1 MGSTNS
7 SSNSTS
13 QRDSGGKWRT
23 LHVSV
28 SPLFSNNTNK
38 RKHND
43 ISKHNIK
50 LNTVTKQLF
59 SDNQESMT
67 VGNRMIP
74 MQQLTDGIVNNLTC
88 TKCSCSHQ
96 ALAAKELYNNIAN
109 EFFPGNNKK
118 KKKLRKKFEK
128 YNRNLSKSSPRL
140 HLSERTIG
148 IATEIQCFCSVC
160 GKEPIFETNASRTTL
175 SRGYNANE
183 SYELNCMFLL
193 ALQLLGGG
201 GADADVILGFLNVP
215 NGSTFRSR
223 TFHRLEEKLSPIICR
238 ITRDEIDKA
247 LQEEVYLQ
255 LQKENRVSDYE
266 KWLQKENIQQPKL
279 TASYDMGWQQKSSGR
294 KYDSNSG
301 HGLLIGSNTKKVI
314 GFRVKSKTC
323 RVCSTAKRENLHIPD
338 HFCTKN
344 HMRSSKAMEVDALLD
359 LVIELWE
366 KGVSLSTIVCD
377 DDTTIRSNLKHSLA
391 EKVRKKLMRKEDWPR
406 TKGGYKKD
414 CEGHSHS
421 SKENFWETSLRV
433 SEHAKP
439 KEQSD
444 KTLGVSTNGIL
455 RIHVT

>member
-1 MGSTNS
+1 MFKSKKKSGLSRGTSGRPSKFLFQNNLRNFNNKKFEKFKSSSPAASNSFSTPCNKTFASMGSTNS

-28 SPLFSNNTNK
+28 SPLFSDNTNK

-96 ALAAKELYNNIAN
+96 ALAAKELYNDIAN
-109 EFFPGNNKK
+109 EFFPGDNEK

-201 GADADVILGFLNVP
+201 GADAEVILGFLNVP

-255 LQKENRVSDYE
+255 LQKENRVSDYK
-266 KWLQKENIQQPKL
+266 KWLQKETYDDLNLPRHMTWGGNKNPAAENTIQI
-279 TASYDMGWQQKSSGR
+279 ADMA
-294 KYDSNSG
+294 
-301 HGLLIGSNTKKVI
+301 
-314 GFRVKSKTC
+314 C
-323 RVCSTAKRENLHIPD
+323 
-338 HFCTKN
+338 
-344 HMRSSKAMEVDALLD
+344 
-359 LVIELWE
+359 
-366 KGVSLSTIVCD
+366 
-377 DDTTIRSNLKHSLA
+377 
-391 EKVRKKLMRKEDWPR
+391 
-406 TKGGYKKD
+406 
-414 CEGHSHS
+414 
-421 SKENFWETSLRV
+421 
-433 SEHAKP
+433 
-439 KEQSD
+439 
-444 KTLGVSTNGIL
+444 
-455 RIHVT
+455 